1 MNSLTTPLVADAAL
15 RRGAFLRT
23 APSGIRPITP
33 GMKLLGRARPAQHAG
48 SVDVFLEAFL
58 AADRGDVLVIDNGGR
73 VEEGCIGDLTTL
85 EAKAH
90 GLAGI
95 IVWGAHRDTVEL
107 REIALPVFSY
117 GSWPCGP
124 ARLDARPADALDRAR
139 VGDIEI
145 TREHFVV
152 ADDDGVVF
160 IRADESDQVLRIARE
175 IQERERSQADRV
187 RNGVTLA
194 EQFRLRDYIAARQRD
209 PGLTFRAHLRGL
221 KGEIEV

>member
-1 MNSLTTPLVADAAL
+1 MLDLTTPLIADAAL
-15 RRGAFLRT
+15 RLGVFLQT
-23 APSGIRPITP
+23 APPGIRPIVP
-33 GMKLLGRARPAQHAG
+33 GMKVFGRVRPAQHVG

-73 VEEGCIGDLTTL
+73 LDEGCIGDLTTL

-90 GLAGI
+90 GVAGI
-95 IVWGAHRDTVEL
+95 IVWGAHRDTAEL

-124 ARLDARPADALDRAR
+124 ARLDRRPPDALDRAR
-139 VGDIEI
+139 FGD
-145 TREHFVV
+145 TLVTHDHTVF

-160 IRADESDQVLRIARE
+160 IRADERDRVFATARE
-175 IQERERSQADRV
+175 IHTRERAQAERV
-187 RNGVTLA
+187 TRGVTLA
-194 EQFRLRDYIAARQRD
+194 EQFRLRDYIARRERE
-209 PGLTFRAHLRGL
+209 PNLTFREHLRGL